1 MYMRGTIYIISF
13 APQLIINIEQCMR
26 KYFFVFQAIKT
37 MLRTKCNPT
46 HSFPM
51 KRMLQATLISSLVFA
66 SSCGNKSSESDIR
79 QELPVMTVVS
89 APVEIKE
96 SYSAS
101 IQGRQDIE
109 IYPQVSGTISRLCV
123 QEGQKVRK
131 GEPLFIIDQVP
142 YQAALRK
149 ATANVH
155 SAQAQ
160 VETARMEYDSKR
172 KLFQEKI
179 VSDYDLSTAKNAL
192 AVAEAGL
199 ELAKAEEIDARNSL
213 SYTEVKSPADGV
225 VGTLPYRMGALVSP
239 SITQPL
245 TTVSDNS
252 QMYVYFSMSEN
263 QLRNHLRQYG
273 SPDEVIRQMPP
284 IELQLNDGS
293 VYNEKGNIE
302 SISGVIDRQT
312 GTVSIR
318 SVFPNKNKLLLSGG
332 IGNVIIPHKEDAAIV
347 IPQNATYEI
356 QDKIYACKVNK
367 EGKVSVMELAV
378 EKLNNGKDYIVR
390 SGLSADDVIVTEGV
404 GLLRDGMEI
413 NIKADVTQP

>member
-1 MYMRGTIYIISF
+1 
-13 APQLIINIEQCMR
+13 MR
-26 KYFFVFQAIKT
+26 KHFFEFQPVKT
-37 MLRTKCNPT
+37 MLRTNST

-51 KRMLQATLISSLVFA
+51 KRMIQATLIAGLAFI
-66 SSCGNKSSESDIR
+66 SSCGNKPSEGYIR
-79 QELPVMTVVS
+79 QEFPVMTVAL
-89 APVEIKE
+89 APVEIQE

-123 QEGQKVRK
+123 QEGQMVRK

-160 VETARMEYDSKR
+160 VETARMEYNSKK
-172 KLFQEKI
+172 KLFQEKV

-225 VGTLPYRMGALVSP
+225 VGTLPYRMGALVGP
-239 SITQPL
+239 SIAQPL

-273 SPDEVIRQMPP
+273 SPDEVIRQMPS

-293 VYNEKGNIE
+293 IYNEKGNIE
-302 SISGVIDRQT
+302 SISGIIDRQT

-332 IGNVIIPHKEDAAIV
+332 IGNVIIPLKEDAAIV

-356 QDKIYACKVNK
+356 QDKIYACKVKK
-367 EGKVSVMELAV
+367 EGKVSVMELSV

-390 SGLSADDVIVTEGV
+390 SGLSAGDVIVTEGV
-404 GLLRDGMEI
+404 GLLQDGMEI
-413 NIKADVTQP
+413 NIKADVAQP

>member
-1 MYMRGTIYIISF
+1 
-13 APQLIINIEQCMR
+13 MR
-26 KYFFVFQAIKT
+26 KHFFEFQPAKT
-37 MLRTKCNPT
+37 MLRTNST

-51 KRMLQATLISSLVFA
+51 KRMIQATLIAGLAFI
-66 SSCGNKSSESDIR
+66 SSCGNKPSEGYIR
-79 QELPVMTVVS
+79 QEFPVMTVAL
-89 APVEIKE
+89 APVEIQE

-123 QEGQKVRK
+123 QEGQMVRK

-160 VETARMEYDSKR
+160 VETARMEYNSKK
-172 KLFQEKI
+172 KLFQEKV

-225 VGTLPYRMGALVSP
+225 VGTLPYRMGALVGP
-239 SITQPL
+239 SIAQPL

-273 SPDEVIRQMPP
+273 SPDEVIRQMPS

-293 VYNEKGNIE
+293 IYNEKGNIE
-302 SISGVIDRQT
+302 SISGIIDRQT

-356 QDKIYACKVNK
+356 QDKIYACKVKK
-367 EGKVSVMELAV
+367 EGKVSVMELSV

-390 SGLSADDVIVTEGV
+390 SGLSAGDVIVSEGV
-404 GLLRDGMEI
+404 GLLQDGMEI
-413 NIKADVTQP
+413 NIKADVAQP

>member
-1 MYMRGTIYIISF
+1 
-13 APQLIINIEQCMR
+13 MR
-26 KYFFVFQAIKT
+26 KHFFEFQPVKT
-37 MLRTKCNPT
+37 MLRTNST

-51 KRMLQATLISSLVFA
+51 KRMIQATLIAGLAFI
-66 SSCGNKSSESDIR
+66 SSCGNKPSDGYIR
-79 QELPVMTVVS
+79 QEFPVMTVAL
-89 APVEIKE
+89 APVEIQE

-123 QEGQKVRK
+123 QEGQMVRK

-160 VETARMEYDSKR
+160 VETARMEYNSKK
-172 KLFQEKI
+172 KLFQEKV

-225 VGTLPYRMGALVSP
+225 VGTLPYRMGALVGP
-239 SITQPL
+239 SIAQPL

-273 SPDEVIRQMPP
+273 SPDEVIRQMPS

-293 VYNEKGNIE
+293 IYNEKGNIE
-302 SISGVIDRQT
+302 SISGIIDRQT

-356 QDKIYACKVNK
+356 QDKIYACKVKK
-367 EGKVSVMELAV
+367 EGKVSVMELSV

-390 SGLSADDVIVTEGV
+390 SGLSAGDVIVTEGV
-404 GLLRDGMEI
+404 GLLQDGMKI
-413 NIKADVTQP
+413 NIKADIAKP

>member
-1 MYMRGTIYIISF
+1 
-13 APQLIINIEQCMR
+13 
-26 KYFFVFQAIKT
+26 
-37 MLRTKCNPT
+37 MLRTNST

-51 KRMLQATLISSLVFA
+51 KRMIQATLIAGLAFI
-66 SSCGNKSSESDIR
+66 SSCGNKPSEGYIR
-79 QELPVMTVVS
+79 QEFPVMTVAL
-89 APVEIKE
+89 APVEIQE

-123 QEGQKVRK
+123 QEGQMVRK

-160 VETARMEYDSKR
+160 VETARMEYNSKK
-172 KLFQEKI
+172 KLFQEKV

-225 VGTLPYRMGALVSP
+225 VGTLPYRMGALVGP
-239 SITQPL
+239 SIAQPL

-273 SPDEVIRQMPP
+273 SPDEVIRQMPS

-293 VYNEKGNIE
+293 IYNEKGNIE
-302 SISGVIDRQT
+302 SISGIIDRQT

-356 QDKIYACKVNK
+356 QDKIYACKVKK
-367 EGKVSVMELAV
+367 EGKVSVMELSV

-390 SGLSADDVIVTEGV
+390 SGLSVGDVIVTEGV
-404 GLLRDGMEI
+404 GLLQDGMEI
-413 NIKADVTQP
+413 NIKADVAQP

>member
-1 MYMRGTIYIISF
+1 
-13 APQLIINIEQCMR
+13 
-26 KYFFVFQAIKT
+26 
-37 MLRTKCNPT
+37 MLRTNST

-51 KRMLQATLISSLVFA
+51 KRMIQATLIAGLAFI
-66 SSCGNKSSESDIR
+66 SSCGNKPSEGYIR
-79 QELPVMTVVS
+79 QEFPVMTVAL
-89 APVEIKE
+89 APVEIQE

-123 QEGQKVRK
+123 QEGQMVRK

-160 VETARMEYDSKR
+160 VETERMEYNSKK
-172 KLFQEKI
+172 KLFQEKV

-225 VGTLPYRMGALVSP
+225 VGTLPYRMGALVGP
-239 SITQPL
+239 SIAQPL

-273 SPDEVIRQMPP
+273 SPDEVIRQMPS

-293 VYNEKGNIE
+293 IYNEKGNIE
-302 SISGVIDRQT
+302 SISGIIDRQT

-356 QDKIYACKVNK
+356 QDKIYACKVKK
-367 EGKVSVMELAV
+367 EGKVSVMELSV

-390 SGLSADDVIVTEGV
+390 SGLSAGDVIVTEGV
-404 GLLRDGMEI
+404 GLLQDGMEI
-413 NIKADVTQP
+413 NIKADVAQP

>member
-1 MYMRGTIYIISF
+1 
-13 APQLIINIEQCMR
+13 MR
-26 KYFFVFQAIKT
+26 KHFFEFQPVKT
-37 MLRTKCNPT
+37 MLRTNST

-51 KRMLQATLISSLVFA
+51 KRMIQATLIAGLAFI
-66 SSCGNKSSESDIR
+66 SSCGNKPSEGYIR
-79 QELPVMTVVS
+79 QEFPVMTVAL
-89 APVEIKE
+89 APVEIQE

-101 IQGRQDIE
+101 IQGRQDIK

-123 QEGQKVRK
+123 QEGQMVRK

-160 VETARMEYDSKR
+160 VETARMEYNSKK
-172 KLFQEKI
+172 KLFQEKV

-225 VGTLPYRMGALVSP
+225 VGTLPYRMGALVGP
-239 SITQPL
+239 SIAQPL

-273 SPDEVIRQMPP
+273 SPDEVIRQMPS

-293 VYNEKGNIE
+293 IYNEKGNIE
-302 SISGVIDRQT
+302 SISGIIDRQT

-356 QDKIYACKVNK
+356 QDKIYACKVKK
-367 EGKVSVMELAV
+367 EGKVSVMELSV

-390 SGLSADDVIVTEGV
+390 SGLSAGDVIVTEGV
-404 GLLRDGMEI
+404 GLLQDGMEI
-413 NIKADVTQP
+413 NIKADVAQP